1 MAFSVTQLKARY
13 DQALSKFMDASDKYR
28 ELKFSF
34 DVTFNAYNNDN
45 KDDGAAMRLMQWST
59 DFGAAVQRYHTLRK
73 EEEYARY
80 FCQNET
86 LKLYDDFDKPSPH
99 RKKQISRR
107 DVHESAA
114 QVYAARFSPASHA
127 KAAAQQ
133 AATYMDS
140 CGGDAGDTEYRQG
153 VDSYFRLSQNR
164 PKIDFFLS
172 QNSPSANKRP

>member
-13 DQALSKFMDASDKYR
+13 DQALSKFRDASDKYR

-34 DVTFNAYNNDN
+34 DVIFNAYNNDKN
-45 KDDGAAMRLMQWST
+45 DDGAAMRLMQWST

-86 LKLYDDFDKPSPH
+86 LKLNDDFAPH
-99 RKKQISRR
+99 PKKQISRR
-107 DVHESAA
+107 DLHESAA
-114 QVYAARFSPASHA
+114 QVHAARFSPASHA

-140 CGGDAGDTEYRQG
+140 CGGDAGDADYGKG
-153 VDSYFRLSQNR
+153 VADYFRLSQNR
-164 PKIDFFLS
+164 PK
-172 QNSPSANKRP
+172 